1 MRVIPQSEQYGLP
14 YREASKLPPAAEVA
28 DLLAGHRIMPG
39 LPGHGSVM
47 AGTLRPNIWNKFGDP
62 GHIPGTKNQ
71 VTPRVPD
78 PSGA

>member
-14 YREASKLPPAAEVA
+14 YREASKLPPADP

-47 AGTLRPNIWNKFGDP
+47 AGTLRPNIWKRFGDP
-62 GHIPGTKNQ
+62 GHIPDTKPGH
-71 VTPRVPD
+71 TP
-78 PSGA
+78 SA